1 MPLSRRKQGIER
13 RREKRA
19 VARLSM
25 RIEGVP
31 VEGRLEPVVT
41 ESRNISASGV
51 YFQSPHFLAPLTKV
65 GMTIV
70 LPRVTGGRGDELFRC
85 DGIVVRC
92 EPGAR
97 RADKGFE
104 VACAFSNLG
113 ERLRGLLEEFVTWR
127 NLQALR
133 AAAAA
138 AGADARRSARSGAR
152 RAPARAAAVRAST
165 PASRAARRSTSGA
178 RAGRRARVSRSHTTR

>member
-31 VEGRLEPVVT
+31 IEGRLEPVVT

-51 YFQSPHFLAPLTKV
+51 YFQSPQFLAPLTRV

-97 RADKGFE
+97 RTDKGFE
-104 VACAFSNLG
+104 VACAFSSLG
-113 ERLRGLLEEFVTWR
+113 VRLRGLLEEFVTWR

-138 AGADARRSARSGAR
+138 AGADTRRPARASARRR
-152 RAPARAAAVRAST
+152 PARAATVRAAAT
-165 PASRAARRSTSGA
+165 ASRAARRSA
-178 RAGRRARVSRSHTTR
+178 RGTRAARRAAESRSRTTR

>member
-1 MPLSRRKQGIER
+1 MPLSRRKKGVER

-51 YFQSPHFLAPLTKV
+51 YFQSPQFLAPLTRV

-97 RADKGFE
+97 RTDKGFE
-104 VACAFSNLG
+104 VACAFSSLG
-113 ERLRGLLEEFVTWR
+113 VRLRGLLEEFVTWR

-138 AGADARRSARSGAR
+138 AGAATRR
-152 RAPARAAAVRAST
+152 PARASARRGPTRAATVRAAAT
-165 PASRAARRSTSGA
+165 ASRAARRSA
-178 RAGRRARVSRSHTTR
+178 RGTRAARRAAESRSRTTR

>member
-1 MPLSRRKQGIER
+1 MPLSRRKKGVER

-51 YFQSPHFLAPLTKV
+51 YFQSPQFLAPLTKV

-97 RADKGFE
+97 RTDKGFE

-113 ERLRGLLEEFVTWR
+113 QGPRGMLDAFVTWR
-127 NLQALR
+127 NLQQLR

-138 AGADARRSARSGAR
+138 ASRGTARVTARAGAR
-152 RAPARAAAVRAST
+152 RAPART
-165 PASRAARRSTSGA
+165 PA
-178 RAGRRARVSRSHTTR
+178 

>member
-1 MPLSRRKQGIER
+1 MPLSRRKRGVER
-13 RREKRA
+13 RRETRA
-19 VARLSM
+19 DARLSM
-25 RIEGVP
+25 RIEGVSA
-31 VEGRLEPVVT
+31 EGRLEPVVT

-51 YFQSPHFLAPLTKV
+51 YFQSPRFLAPLTKV

-92 EPGAR
+92 EPGTR
-97 RADKGFE
+97 RADHGFQ

-113 ERLRGLLEEFVTWR
+113 QGPRGMLDAFVTWR
-127 NLQALR
+127 NLQQLR

-138 AGADARRSARSGAR
+138 SRGRPRVTARAGAR
-152 RAPARAAAVRAST
+152 RAPARSPAVRAAA
-165 PASRAARRSTSGA
+165 PASRRT
-178 RAGRRARVSRSHTTR
+178 